1 MSEPLMN
8 KVADQLDDL
17 AYKLEEL
24 YDEADIDQKIELGK
38 LKTREFIIKRPLE
51 SVGIGLAAGLIIGKL
66 LSRDN

>member
-51 SVGIGLAAGLIIGKL
+51 SVGIGLTIGLVIGKL
-66 LSRDN
+66 LSRED